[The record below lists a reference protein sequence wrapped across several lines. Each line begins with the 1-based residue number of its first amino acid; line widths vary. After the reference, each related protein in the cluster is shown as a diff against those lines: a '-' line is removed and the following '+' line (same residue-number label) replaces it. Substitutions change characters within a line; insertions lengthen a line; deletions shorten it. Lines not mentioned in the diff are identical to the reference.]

1 MSVRNVTL
9 NKVSRAGVI
18 ITTVVA
24 LLAALAAFVGYR
36 MYQKATQTNVSA
48 LFDNTL
54 AVYPGDRVQIMGV
67 KVGAIDSIEP
77 AGDRMKVNFHYDS
90 QYKVPAD
97 AIASVLNPTVVASR
111 VIQLDPPYTQGPV
124 LADNAVIPL
133 ERTRVPVEWDDIR
146 QQLDKLVKELGP
158 EGGSGKPGDKGAL
171 GNVVDSLA
179 DAMNGKGKD
188 INATFKALSDAV
200 ATLNEGRG
208 DLFATTKSLAVF
220 VNALHQSD
228 QQFVALNT
236 NLATFTGSLTNSDQE
251 VAKAVRE
258 IDTLIKTAR
267 KFVDDNGSLLSKDI
281 NNLADVTNAL
291 MQPDARNG
299 LETALHVYPTL
310 SANVNQIYH
319 PTHGAIVAIPAVA
332 NWANPMQFLCSAI
345 QAGSRLGYQDSAE
358 LCAEYLAPILDATKF
373 NSPPFGVNQFS
384 TAETLPKYV
393 AYSEERLR
401 PPPGY
406 KDTTVPG
413 VWSRDTLFSHGNHEQ
428 GWIVA
433 PGMQG
438 LQVQPFTE
446 NMLTPDSLASLM
458 GGADPS
464 SYPAGGPR
472 GGAPSNSYDQLNP
485 LPPPWYPPAPP
496 VPAPGPDV
504 VPGPLPVSQQI
515 GPPAPGTAAP
525 AAAPMP
531 QQLPAM
537 PAMPALPAETG
548 AGQ

>member
-1 MSVRNVTL
+1 MSVRNVSL
-9 NKVSRAGVI
+9 KKASRAGVL
-18 ITTVVA
+18 ITVVVA
-24 LLAALAAFVGYR
+24 LLAALAAFFGYR
-36 MYQKATQTNVSA
+36 MYQKATTTNVSA
-48 LFDNTL
+48 YFSDTL
-54 AVYPGDRVQIMGV
+54 ALYPGDRVQIMGV

-90 QYKVPAD
+90 KYKVPAQ
-97 AIASVLNPTVVASR
+97 ATASVLNPTVVASR
-111 VIQLDPPYTQGPV
+111 VLQLDPPYTGGDV

-133 ERTRVPVEWDDIR
+133 ERTRTPVEWDDIR
-146 QQLDKLVKELGP
+146 GQLDKLVKELGP
-158 EGGSGKPGDKGAL
+158 QAGKPGDKGAL
-171 GNVVDSLA
+171 GGFVDSLA
-179 DAMNGKGKD
+179 DSLNGKGKD
-188 INATFKALSDAV
+188 INETFKALSDAV

-228 QQFVALNT
+228 QQFVALNN
-236 NLATFTGSLTNSDQE
+236 NLATFTGLLTNSDQE
-251 VAKAVRE
+251 VARAAQE
-258 IDTLIKTAR
+258 IDSLLKTAR
-267 KFVDDNGSLLSKDI
+267 KFVADNGSLLSRDV

-310 SANVNQIYH
+310 AANKSMIYH
-319 PTHGAIVAIPAVA
+319 PTHGSIVAIPAIA
-332 NWANPMQFLCSAI
+332 SWANPMQFLCSAI
-345 QAGSRLGYQDSAE
+345 QSGSRLGYQDSAE

-373 NSPPFGVNQFS
+373 NVPPFGLNQFS

-413 VWSRDTLFSHGNHEQ
+413 VWSRDTLFSHGNHEP

-438 LQVQPFTE
+438 LQVQPFTA

-458 GGADPS
+458 GGPDPT
-464 SYPAGGPR
+464 SYPAAGPR
-472 GGAPSNSYDQLNP
+472 GGAPSNSYDQHNP

-496 VPAPGPDV
+496 NPAPGPGV

-525 AAAPMP
+525 AAPAAAP
-531 QQLPAM
+531 
-537 PAMPALPAETG
+537 MPALPAETG
-548 AGQ
+548 TGQ

>member
-1 MSVRNVTL
+1 MSVRNASL
-9 NKVSRAGVI
+9 KKVSRAGAI
-18 ITTVVA
+18 ITVVVA
-24 LLAALAAFVGYR
+24 VLAVLAAFLGYR
-36 MYQKATQTNVSA
+36 MYQKATTTNVSA
-48 LFDNTL
+48 YFDNTL
-54 AVYPGDRVQIMGV
+54 ALYPGDRVQIMGV
-67 KVGAIDSIEP
+67 KVGSIDSIEP
-77 AGDRMKVNFHYDS
+77 AGDRMKVNFHYDK
-90 QYKVPAD
+90 QYKVPAQ
-97 AIASVLNPTVVASR
+97 ATASVLNPTVVASR
-111 VIQLDPPYTQGPV
+111 VLQLDPPYTGGDV
-124 LADNAVIPL
+124 LADNAVIPM
-133 ERTRVPVEWDDIR
+133 ERTRTPVEWDDIR
-146 QQLDKLVKELGP
+146 GQLDKLVKELGP
-158 EGGSGKPGDKGAL
+158 QAGKAGDKGAL
-171 GNVVDSLA
+171 GGFVDSLA
-179 DAMNGKGKD
+179 DNLSGKGRD
-188 INATFKALSDAV
+188 INDTFRALSDAV

-208 DLFATTKSLAVF
+208 DLFATTKALAVF

-228 QQFVALNT
+228 QQLVALNT
-236 NLATFTGSLTNSDQE
+236 DLATFTGSLTNSDQE
-251 VAKAVRE
+251 VANAVQE
-258 IDTLIKTAR
+258 IDSLLKTAR
-267 KFVDDNGSLLSKDI
+267 KFVDDNGSLLSRNI
-281 NNLADVTNAL
+281 NNLADVTNSL

-299 LETALHVYPTL
+299 IETALHVYPTL

-413 VWSRDTLFSHGNHEQ
+413 VWSRDTLFSHGNHEK

-438 LQVQPFTE
+438 LQVQPFTA

-458 GGADPS
+458 GGPDPA
-464 SYPAGGPR
+464 SYPAAGPR

-496 VPAPGPDV
+496 VPAPGQDV

-531 QQLPAM
+531 APF
-537 PAMPALPAETG
+537 ALPAETG

>member
-9 NKVSRAGVI
+9 QKVSRAGVI
-18 ITTVVA
+18 ITVVVA
-24 LLAALAAFVGYR
+24 VLAVLAAFLGYR
-36 MYQKATQTNVSA
+36 MYKKATTTNVSA
-48 LFDNTL
+48 YFSDTL
-54 AVYPGDRVQIMGV
+54 ALYPGDRVQIMGV

-77 AGDRMKVNFHYDS
+77 AGDRMKVNFHFDS
-90 QYKVPAD
+90 QYKVPAE
-97 AIASVLNPTVVASR
+97 ATASVLNPTVVASR
-111 VIQLDPPYTQGPV
+111 VLQLDPPYTGGAAM
-124 LADNAVIPL
+124 ADNAVIPL
-133 ERTRVPVEWDDIR
+133 ERTQTPVEWDDIR
-146 QQLDKLVKELGP
+146 NQLDKLVKELGP
-158 EGGSGKPGDKGAL
+158 QGKAGDKGAL
-171 GNVVDSLA
+171 GGFVDSLA
-179 DAMNGKGKD
+179 DTLSGKGKD
-188 INATFKALSDAV
+188 INSTFRALSDAV

-208 DLFATTKSLAVF
+208 DLFATTKALAVF

-228 QQFVALNT
+228 QQFVALNN
-236 NLATFTGSLTNSDQE
+236 NLATFTTSLTNSDQE
-251 VAKAVRE
+251 VARALQD
-258 IDTLIKTAR
+258 IDSLLKTAR
-267 KFVDDNGSLLSKDI
+267 KFVDDNGSLLSRDI

-299 LETALHVYPTL
+299 LETVLHVYPTL
-310 SANVNQIYH
+310 QANLANIYH
-319 PTHGAIVAIPAVA
+319 PTHGAIVAIPAIA

-345 QAGSRLGYQDSAE
+345 QSGSRLGYQDSAE

-373 NSPPFGVNQFS
+373 SSLPFGVNQFS

-393 AYSEERLR
+393 GYSEERLR

-438 LQVQPFTE
+438 LQVQPFTA

-458 GGADPS
+458 GGPDPT
-464 SYPAGGPR
+464 SYPAAGPR

-496 VPAPGPDV
+496 VPAPGQDV
-504 VPGPLPVSQQI
+504 VPGPLPVSELI
-515 GPPAPGTAAP
+515 GPPAPGTVAP

-531 QQLPAM
+531 AP
-537 PAMPALPAETG
+537 PALPAETG